1 MLAKIP
7 PLLKFL
13 LPNRL
18 WNLPKDEKAIYLTF
32 DDGPIPEVTPWVLE
46 QLKQFDALA
55 TFFCIGDNVRK
66 HPEVYQQIL
75 TEGHATG
82 NHSFNHLNGWRTP
95 TSRYVENVLLAQA
108 EMEKF
113 KGAGTTSKLFR
124 PPYGRIREKQVKVL
138 QKSHFKVVMW
148 DVLSKDYD
156 RQLSEEKCFQNV
168 VKHAGPGSIIVFHDS
183 LKAEK
188 NLKTV
193 LPRVLEYYSRS
204 RFEFKPLP

>member
-1 MLAKIP
+1 
-7 PLLKFL
+7 
-13 LPNRL
+13 
-18 WNLPKDEKAIYLTF
+18 
-32 DDGPIPEVTPWVLE
+32 LE

-66 HPEVYQQIL
+66 HPGVYQEIL

-138 QKSHFKVVMW
+138 QKSDFKVVM
-148 DVLSKDYD
+148 
-156 RQLSEEKCFQNV
+156 
-168 VKHAGPGSIIVFHDS
+168 
-183 LKAEK
+183 
-188 NLKTV
+188 
-193 LPRVLEYYSRS
+193 
-204 RFEFKPLP
+204 

>member
-66 HPEVYQQIL
+66 HPGVYQEIL

-168 VKHAGPGSIIVFHDS
+168 VKHAEAGSIIVFHDS

-188 NLKTV
+188 NLKAV

-204 RFEFKPLP
+204 GFVFRPLP